1 MRCAVTDVRCDNQ
14 MMQHTLADHDPYG
27 LLGVDPGVSAEQ
39 IRRAYRQRAMLWHPD
54 RNDCADA
61 EETFKL
67 IRAAYDVLRDP
78 SRRAAYDRKAA
89 SRTGHVRTSAEGSP
103 SSAGSEPRA
112 PRAPDVRRR
121 VRITLHEQLRGG
133 EVELQVTRT
142 EYCAAC
148 EDSGSGAARTACATC
163 KGSGYVHSSL
173 AWFPFFPAPPI
184 ACADCGG
191 EGMTRPQCK
200 ACGGRGPIARKR
212 GQLRFAIP
220 EGVPPGGSL
229 RVRGHGRRGRS
240 GTVPGDLLVSV
251 EIMPHP
257 LFRPDFPNL
266 RCDMP
271 ISVFRALAG
280 GTIEVPTLGS
290 PVSVSLP
297 ADPVDGAELRVVGH
311 GMLNGATGVRGD
323 LLVRLSLIRPRRLSG
338 AQRELLAELERLAA
352 NEPAHVE
359 WLRRRRDADTM
370 KRSTGRQAH
379 RDVAAKGARRN
390 AR

>member
-1 MRCAVTDVRCDNQ
+1 
-14 MMQHTLADHDPYG
+14 
-27 LLGVDPGVSAEQ
+27 
-39 IRRAYRQRAMLWHPD
+39 
-54 RNDCADA
+54 
-61 EETFKL
+61 
-67 IRAAYDVLRDP
+67 
-78 SRRAAYDRKAA
+78 
-89 SRTGHVRTSAEGSP
+89 
-103 SSAGSEPRA
+103 
-112 PRAPDVRRR
+112 
-121 VRITLHEQLRGG
+121 
-133 EVELQVTRT
+133 
-142 EYCAAC
+142 
-148 EDSGSGAARTACATC
+148 
-163 KGSGYVHSSL
+163 
-173 AWFPFFPAPPI
+173 
-184 ACADCGG
+184 
-191 EGMTRPQCK
+191 
-200 ACGGRGPIARKR
+200 
-212 GQLRFAIP
+212 
-220 EGVPPGGSL
+220 
-229 RVRGHGRRGRS
+229 
-240 GTVPGDLLVSV
+240 
-251 EIMPHP
+251 MPHP

-390 AR
+390 TR